1 VSQKFIAPGAAIP
14 ANDVNFRLRMRQRRA
29 QIMEQIEQTRVQPVD
44 RSSTVIAQKSIE
56 AIHCLWDVIVAS
68 PIDQVDLLVGVEMAE
83 PEAIL
88 WL

>member
-1 VSQKFIAPGAAIP
+1 
-14 ANDVNFRLRMRQRRA
+14 
-29 QIMEQIEQTRVQPVD
+29 
-44 RSSTVIAQKSIE
+44 VIAQKSIE